1 MIKRKIFI
9 ILLLNVFFIYAEGQE
24 VIDRIVAVV
33 GDEIILK
40 SDIESQRIQLIAQGH
55 VFLETDEK
63 CDILEE
69 MLFQKLLLNQALA
82 DSLEITRSEVENEL
96 NRRLNVFINQY
107 GSERQLEDVYGK
119 SVREIKEDFRDIIKE
134 QILIQRMQM
143 KLIEHINI
151 TPAEVRAFY
160 NSIPTDSLPIIEAYY
175 EYSELIVEPEIG
187 QEQINETVSKLEDLR
202 QRVIDGERFQTLAII
217 HSEDQSSAV
226 RGGELGFFSREDMVP
241 EFSAAAFRL
250 VNPGDVS
257 RVVKTEFGYHI
268 IQLIERRGGMV
279 NVRHILMSPSVS
291 DEQLEIA
298 EKKITHISK
307 KILTDSISFNEAV
320 QQYSQGE
327 SKFNNGAVLNPRTG
341 DRKNPVDMVDPR
353 TQRILNRLQAGEI
366 SEPFLGTNMKG
377 QRVFKILR
385 LDKKEDA
392 HVACIDRDY
401 REIKEYAMHMAQ
413 QDYIFDWIKE
423 ALEKFYIRIDE
434 SYANCKFNYVDW
446 INKTN

>member
-1 MIKRKIFI
+1 MIKRKLFI
-9 ILLLNVFFIYAEGQE
+9 ILILNVVFLYVQGQE
-24 VIDRIVAVV
+24 IIDRIVAVV

-40 SDIESQRIQLIAQGH
+40 SDVESQRIQLIAQGH
-55 VFLETDEK
+55 VFVDTDEK

-69 MLFQKLLLNQALA
+69 MLFQKLLLNQAFA
-82 DSLEITRSEVENEL
+82 DSLEITRTEVENEL

-107 GSERQLEDVYGK
+107 GSERQLEEVYGK

-151 TPAEVRAFY
+151 TPAEVRDFF
-160 NSIPTDSLPIIEAYY
+160 NSIPKDSLPVINAYY
-175 EYSELIVEPEIG
+175 EYSELVIEPEIG
-187 QEQINETVSKLEDLR
+187 QQQRNETISKLEELR
-202 QRVIDGERFQTLAII
+202 QRVIDGERFQTLAVI

-268 IQLIERRGGMV
+268 IQLIERRGGLV

-291 DEQLEIA
+291 DEQLEIV
-298 EKKITHISK
+298 EKEIGRIYN
-307 KILTDSISFNEAV
+307 KILADSINFNEAV
-320 QQYSQGE
+320 QKYSQGE
-327 SKFNNGAVLNPRTG
+327 SRFNNGAVLNPRTG
-341 DRKNPVDMVDPR
+341 DRKNPIEMVEPR
-353 TQRILNRLQAGEI
+353 TQRILNGLQPGQI

-385 LDKKEDA
+385 LDRKEDA
-392 HVACIDRDY
+392 HIACIERDY
-401 REIKEYAMHMAQ
+401 REIKEFALHNAQ
-413 QDYIFDWIKE
+413 QDYILEWINQ
-423 ALEKFYIRIDE
+423 ALDRFYIRIDD
-434 SYANCKFNYVDW
+434 SYANCQFNYVDW
-446 INKTN
+446 VKKSN